1 MLKHVGLEVEVRE
14 ETLAHPVSEAC
25 DTRTTWNQLC
35 RGYVSKICTG
45 NKKIITTIV
54 VDIYQAFNAKPFMEV
69 ILPNLCHKPHKLGTD
84 TIILIGGMWAK
95 SRLKDLSKVSYLLNR
110 RT

>member
-1 MLKHVGLEVEVRE
+1 MTPGQPGINFVGVMFPKLV
-14 ETLAHPVSEAC
+14 L
-25 DTRTTWNQLC
+25 
-35 RGYVSKICTG
+35 II
-45 NKKIITTIV
+45 KKIITTIV

-110 RT
+110 RTWVQSQDV